1 MSAKS
6 VFERRL
12 SEAATAAAES
22 SSVADR
28 RSSASSASPV
38 KRLDGARKFAEALV
52 DQQR

>member
-28 RSSASSASPV
+28 RSSTSSASPV
-38 KRLDGARKFAEALV
+38 KRLDRKFAETLA

>member
-28 RSSASSASPV
+28 RSSASSSASPV
-38 KRLDGARKFAEALV
+38 KRLDRKFAETLA